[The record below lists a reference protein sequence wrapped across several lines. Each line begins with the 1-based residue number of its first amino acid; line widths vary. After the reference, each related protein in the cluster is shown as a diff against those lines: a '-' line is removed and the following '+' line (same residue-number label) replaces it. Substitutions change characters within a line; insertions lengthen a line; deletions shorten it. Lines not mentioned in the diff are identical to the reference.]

1 MLFNSWEFICLF
13 VITCVIYFNIPHKF
27 RALLLLISSY
37 VFYISWRWDFALLM
51 LAVSLI
57 NYYGGLKIH
66 HSKTTR
72 KKQYYLWFVLVSS
85 LIPLLYL
92 KYANFFIVNINNVS
106 NVFGVN
112 SSYSAL
118 NVILPVG
125 ISFFTFQALS
135 YSLDVFYGK
144 TKVEKNVIN
153 FTVFV
158 SFFPQLVAGPIE
170 RSSNLLKQ
178 FRDRHSFNRLNFING
193 SKLFIW
199 GLFKKVVIADRLAIY
214 VDRIYDNPDLYNG
227 STLAVATFFFAI
239 QIYCDFSGY
248 SDMAIGTAKILGFD
262 LKQNFNLPYF
272 SKSIADFW
280 KRWHISLSSWFSDY
294 LYKPLG
300 GNRVKYHR
308 WLLNIL
314 LVFSVSGFWHGASWT
329 FIVWGLLHGIY
340 YFLENWGDAFLKL
353 LNLSKIKTVYFYKI
367 LKTVLV
373 FILVCYA
380 WVFFRASDITEAFSI
395 SYKLLFDWNGPF
407 YIGASSVS
415 FILCLILIVLLFF
428 VQILQSKKIASLY
441 FSSSKVHPILQLLWY
456 VSLLLAISMLGI
468 SSNSFI
474 YFQF

>member
-27 RALLLLISSY
+27 RALLLLVSSY
-37 VFYISWRWDFALLM
+37 VFYMFWRWDFALIM

-72 KKQYYLWFVLVSS
+72 KKQYYLWFAIVSS

-106 NVFGVN
+106 NVFGAN

-144 TKVEKNVIN
+144 TKVEENVIN

-158 SFFPQLVAGPIE
+158 AFFPQLVAGPIE
-170 RSSNLLKQ
+170 LSSNLLKQ
-178 FRDRHSFNRLNFING
+178 FRDRHSFNRLNFIDG

-214 VDRIYDNPDLYNG
+214 VDRIYDNSDLYNG

-308 WLLNIL
+308 WLFNIL

-329 FIVWGLLHGIY
+329 FIVWGLLHAIY

-353 LNLSKIKTVYFYKI
+353 LNQSKIKTTESKHSVGA
-367 LKTVLV
+367 KTGQKKETKFDDE
-373 FILVCYA
+373 FIGI
-380 WVFFRASDITEAFSI
+380 F
-395 SYKLLFDWNGPF
+395 LLTARYEN
-407 YIGASSVS
+407 
-415 FILCLILIVLLFF
+415 
-428 VQILQSKKIASLY
+428 
-441 FSSSKVHPILQLLWY
+441 
-456 VSLLLAISMLGI
+456 
-468 SSNSFI
+468 
-474 YFQF
+474 

>member
-1 MLFNSWEFICLF
+1 MLFNSWEFICFF

-27 RALLLLISSY
+27 RALLLLVSSY
-37 VFYISWRWDFALLM
+37 VFYMFWRWDFALIM

-72 KKQYYLWFVLVSS
+72 KKQYYLWFAIVSS

-106 NVFGVN
+106 NVFGAN

-118 NVILPVG
+118 DVILPVG

-144 TKVEKNVIN
+144 TKVEENVIN

-158 SFFPQLVAGPIE
+158 AFFPQLVAGPIE

-178 FRDRHSFNRLNFING
+178 FRDRHSFNRLNFIDG

-214 VDRIYDNPDLYNG
+214 VDCIYVNSDLYNG

-308 WLLNIL
+308 WLFNIL

-329 FIVWGLLHGIY
+329 FIVWGLLHAIY

-353 LNLSKIKTVYFYKI
+353 LNQSKIKTVYFYKVF
-367 LKTVLV
+367 KTVLV

-380 WVFFRASDITEAFSI
+380 WVFFRASNITEAFSI
-395 SYKLLFDWNGPF
+395 SHKLFFDWEGPF

-415 FILCLILIVLLFF
+415 FILCLMLIVLLFF
-428 VQILQSKKIASLY
+428 VQILQSKKIVSLY

-468 SSNSFI
+468 NSNSFI

>member
-1 MLFNSWEFICLF
+1 MSTKRIVQIGLVLSLF
-13 VITCVIYFNIPHKF
+13 V
-27 RALLLLISSY
+27 A
-37 VFYISWRWDFALLM
+37 A
-51 LAVSLI
+51 
-57 NYYGGLKIH
+57 
-66 HSKTTR
+66 
-72 KKQYYLWFVLVSS
+72 
-85 LIPLLYL
+85 
-92 KYANFFIVNINNVS
+92 
-106 NVFGVN
+106 
-112 SSYSAL
+112 
-118 NVILPVG
+118 
-125 ISFFTFQALS
+125 
-135 YSLDVFYGK
+135 
-144 TKVEKNVIN
+144 
-153 FTVFV
+153 FV

-178 FRDRHSFNRLNFING
+178 FRDRHSFNRLNLIDG

-214 VDRIYDNPDLYNG
+214 VHRIYDNSDLYNG

-308 WLLNIL
+308 WLFNIL

-329 FIVWGLLHGIY
+329 FIVWGLLHAIY

-353 LNLSKIKTVYFYKI
+353 LNQSKIKTVYFYKVF
-367 LKTVLV
+367 KTVLV

-380 WVFFRASDITEAFSI
+380 WVFFRASNITEAFSI
-395 SYKLLFDWNGPF
+395 SHKLFFDWEGPF

-415 FILCLILIVLLFF
+415 FILCLMLIVLLFF
-428 VQILQSKKIASLY
+428 VQILQSKEIASLY

-468 SSNSFI
+468 NSNSFI